1 MRRSRNSGLS
11 RSKDHPPPARL
22 ETRAPGGKE
31 ASAASPRV
39 KRTFFFDVV
48 IALALGGALLT
59 GDFSLLAN
67 IAALAL
73 IAAAAIKVGVVQIL
87 NGKSGRAGESVQ
99 AWEKAYGVASV
110 GMAAAIGFL
119 SCATFIAKTPASI
132 AIAATIGAIGHL
144 ALSPMREAGRPRLVY
159 LQAGCAVPLFILG
172 LCFRWEF
179 YTPVAIAAALGVAFA
194 VIQGAKRL
202 NRKTIEGLG
211 TERKL
216 AAAMDGVIQG
226 LAMFDSASIFIEGNR
241 RFDEL
246 TGLTAAT
253 AAQAPLDEWF
263 VGKFARRLEDPA
275 EAQRLVEIG
284 KLVVGRRLGGSV
296 VLRHADG
303 RFLEFTFRPMPEGFS
318 LLVDDVTLRRE
329 TEIRF
334 ERMARNDDVTGLSNR
349 VHFRE
354 RLEGAVANCRES
366 KPFAVVVID
375 LDRFKQVNDSL
386 GHPFGDKLLKKVAER
401 LQKLASSE
409 DFVARLG
416 GDELVLLR
424 VGERE
429 DAGVFASRIVEELGK
444 PFHIDSEKLMI
455 GGSVGV
461 AMAPQDGAQSDELL
475 KSADMALYAAKDAGR
490 GTFRFF
496 DTAMAEKARRRQQIE
511 ADLRAGI
518 GRNELEVWYQ
528 PIVSIGKRRICCCE
542 ALVRWRHP
550 TQGMISPAEFIPMA
564 EESGLVAPLGE
575 WVLRQACI
583 DAKSW
588 PREVGLAVNFSAV
601 QFVRAD
607 VVEMVKRILRE
618 TRFPAARL
626 EMEIT
631 ESVLMND
638 ADSVLAAIDEL
649 RDLGIR
655 VALDDFGTG
664 YSSLSYLSRFRPNKV
679 KIDQAFVRDMA
690 KNNAALAIIKAV
702 KAMVYELG
710 VDMLVE
716 GVETIEQ
723 LDILREN
730 GADEAQG
737 YLFSKPR
744 PAREIAQIV
753 ADPAQLVRGRKLI
766 LPPCAP
772 WMKRYERVSPSVV
785 SLH

>member
-1 MRRSRNSGLS
+1 LL
-11 RSKDHPPPARL
+11 RSKDHPALPARQ
-22 ETRAPGGKE
+22 ETRAPSGKGAVA
-31 ASAASPRV
+31 ASAQV
-39 KRTFFFDVV
+39 KRTIFFDVV
-48 IALALGGALLT
+48 IALALGGAFLT

-67 IAALAL
+67 IAGLAL
-73 IAAAAIKVGVVQIL
+73 ITTAAIKVGVVQIL
-87 NGKSGRAGESVQ
+87 SGKSNSTDDSSFNFWG
-99 AWEKAYGVASV
+99 KAYAVASV
-110 GMAAAIGFL
+110 GMATAMGLL

-132 AIAATIGAIGHL
+132 GIAATIGVTGHVAL
-144 ALSPMREAGRPRLVY
+144 APLRETGRPRIVY
-159 LQAGCAVPLFILG
+159 FQAGCAVPPFILG

-194 VIQGAKRL
+194 VIQGARRL
-202 NRKTIEGLG
+202 ARKTIEGQG
-211 TERKL
+211 SERKL
-216 AAAMDGVIQG
+216 AAAMDGVAQG
-226 LAMFDSASIFIEGNR
+226 LAMFDASSRFIAGNR
-241 RFDEL
+241 RFNEL

-263 VGKFARRLEDPA
+263 AGKFARRLQDPA
-275 EAQRLVEIG
+275 DVQRLIDIG
-284 KLVVGRRLGGSV
+284 KEAVHHRSSHSI
-296 VLRHADG
+296 VLHLEDG
-303 RFLEFTFRPMPEGFS
+303 RFLEFSFRPMTEGFS

-329 TEIRF
+329 TEARL
-334 ERMARNDDVTGLSNR
+334 ERMGRNDDVTGLANR
-349 VHFRE
+349 LHFRE
-354 RLEGAVANCRES
+354 RLEGAVAGGRDCQ
-366 KPFAVVVID
+366 PFAVMVID

-386 GHPFGDKLLKKVAER
+386 GHPVGDKLLKKVAER
-401 LQKLASSE
+401 LQKLAAPE

-416 GDELVLLR
+416 GDEFVVLR
-424 VGERE
+424 TGARE
-429 DAGVFASRIVEELGK
+429 DAGVFASRIVETMSQT
-444 PFHIDSEKLMI
+444 FHIEDNRLMI
-455 GGSVGV
+455 GASVGV
-461 AMAPQDGAQSDELL
+461 AMAPEDSAQSDELL

-490 GTFRFF
+490 SVFRFF
-496 DTAMAEKARRRQQIE
+496 DNAMAEKARRRQQIE

-518 GRNELEVWYQ
+518 GRNELEVYYQ
-528 PIVSIGKRRICCCE
+528 PIVSIAKRRICCCE

-550 TQGMISPAEFIPMA
+550 TQGMISPGEFIPLA

-601 QFVRAD
+601 QFVRTD

-618 TRFPAARL
+618 TKFPAARL
-626 EMEIT
+626 EMELT

-638 ADSVLAAIDEL
+638 ADSVLAAIDQL

-702 KAMVYELG
+702 KAMVCELG

-716 GVETIEQ
+716 GVETLEQ

-785 SLH
+785 RSLQ